1 MQQFTIKDNT
11 IKSYNDNT
19 WTKYLEIPESIKA
32 IDYGAFT
39 DCPNIVNVILP
50 KSLEVIGSRA
60 FENCRNL
67 KTVVIPDGVKRIDSM
82 AFKNCVS
89 LDNISIPASVNVV
102 GEEAF
107 WNCRNLLSASVQAKQ
122 INDNAFSNCKF
133 LAHLELSYD
142 LEQMKNTSFENCP
155 NLRKIDIVRN
165 GKSYSFD
172 LKDKKQFTIGSF
184 NNFKRS
190 IIETLFESDF
200 PNDKNVINQGEYSYN
215 VSLKKAVVSKNI
227 ISIGSM
233 AFEGCTNLEE
243 LVLPNSLEN
252 IGTDAFKGCEKL
264 KEVYI
269 PDRIKKLE
277 TGVFSGCK
285 AIESISIPYDMTVIY
300 NSAFYNCSSLKKVT
314 IRKGAKS
321 FDFDFQ
327 LSTLKDQSDNH
338 QQGLTFTNEDLVK
351 FKSMIDMKAANEI
364 SGVQVHKEAALDQVK
379 QCQDNSANTEKLD
392 EITARLDE
400 IEKKY
405 DTLLKKYNLLCRIVS
420 MNRVE
425 EYVSFYQ
432 LTESELKKIAV
443 MEETLNELGEM

>member
-11 IKSYNDNT
+11 IKSYNDST
-19 WTKYLEIPESIKA
+19 LTGYLEIPNGIKA
-32 IDYGAFT
+32 IDYGAFA
-39 DCPNIVNVILP
+39 DCPNIVSVILP
-50 KSLEVIGSRA
+50 KSLEVIGPRA

-67 KTVVIPDGVKRIDSM
+67 KTVVIPNGVKRIEFM

-89 LDNISIPASVNVV
+89 LDSINIPASVNVV

-133 LAHLELSYD
+133 LANLELSYD
-142 LEQMKNTSFENCP
+142 LEQMKNTSFGNCQ
-155 NLRKIDIVRN
+155 NLRKIDIIWN
-165 GKSYSFD
+165 KKKYSFD
-172 LKDKKQFTIGSF
+172 LNDKKQFTIGSF
-184 NNFKRS
+184 NKFKRS

-227 ISIGSM
+227 ISIESM
-233 AFEGCTNLEE
+233 AFEGCTDLEE

-285 AIESISIPYDMTVIY
+285 SLESISIPYDMTVIY

-321 FDFDFQ
+321 FDFE
-327 LSTLKDQSDNH
+327 LSALKDQSDDTR
-338 QQGLTFTNEDLVK
+338 QGLIFTNEDLIK
-351 FKSMIDMKAANEI
+351 FKSMIDMKAADEI
-364 SGVQVHKEAALDQVK
+364 SGVQVHEEAALDQIK
-379 QCQDNSANTEKLD
+379 PCQDNSANTEKLD

-405 DTLLKKYNLLCRIVS
+405 DTLLRKYNLLCRIVS

-432 LTESELKKIAV
+432 LTESELKKITV
-443 MEETLNELGEM
+443 MEKTLNELGEI